1 MLGQRQPVSPDVV
14 VPAFDGILV
23 FFLPSTRLFRSDRLR
38 KARLGG
44 ASDVDLQ
51 GLRFLDQSEVNGRKL
66 VMATHLIATVPASE
80 LGESRLNLTKYHDDI
95 VAALDM
101 LFQGF

>member
-1 MLGQRQPVSPDVV
+1 MPRYDVFAGRVEDNYLLDVQSDLLDNFKTRIV
-14 VPAFDGILV
+14 VPL
-23 FFLPSTRLFRSDRLR
+23 LPVATVPPPMR
-38 KARLGG
+38 KLHPI
-44 ASDVDLQ
+44 
-51 GLRFLDQSEVNGRKL
+51 FEINGRKL

-80 LGESRLNLTKYHDDI
+80 LVESRLNLAKHHDDI

>member
-1 MLGQRQPVSPDVV
+1 MARYDVFAGRVEGNYLLDVQSDLLDNFKTRVV
-14 VPAFDGILV
+14 VPL
-23 FFLPSTRLFRSDRLR
+23 LPVATVPPPMR
-38 KARLGG
+38 KLHPI
-44 ASDVDLQ
+44 
-51 GLRFLDQSEVNGRKL
+51 FEVNGRKL

-80 LGESRLNLTKYHDDI
+80 LGESRLNLTKHHDDI

>member
-1 MLGQRQPVSPDVV
+1 MPRYDVFAGRVEGNYLLDVQSDLLDNFKTRVVIPLLPVAT
-14 VPAFDGILV
+14 VPPPMRKLHPIFDI
-23 FFLPSTRLFRSDRLR
+23 
-38 KARLGG
+38 
-44 ASDVDLQ
+44 
-51 GLRFLDQSEVNGRKL
+51 NGRKL

-80 LGESRLNLTKYHDDI
+80 LGESRLNLTKHHDEI

>member
-1 MLGQRQPVSPDVV
+1 MARYDVFAARSEGNYLLDVQSDLLDNFKTRVV
-14 VPAFDGILV
+14 VPL
-23 FFLPSTRLFRSDRLR
+23 LPAATVPPPMRRLHPIF
-38 KARLGG
+38 
-44 ASDVDLQ
+44 
-51 GLRFLDQSEVNGRKL
+51 EVNGRKL

-80 LGESRLNLTKYHDDI
+80 LGESRLNLTKHHEDI

>member
-1 MLGQRQPVSPDVV
+1 MPRYDVFGDHLDGRYLLDVQSELLDYFKTRAV
-14 VPAFDGILV
+14 VPL
-23 FFLPSTRLFRSDRLR
+23 LPIATVPPPMR
-38 KARLGG
+38 KLHPI
-44 ASDVDLQ
+44 
-51 GLRFLDQSEVNGRKL
+51 FEINGRKL

-80 LGESRLNLTKYHDDI
+80 LGESRLNLMKHHDDI

>member
-1 MLGQRQPVSPDVV
+1 MPRYDVFGDQIEGRYLLDGQSELLDYFKTRAV
-14 VPAFDGILV
+14 VPL
-23 FFLPSTRLFRSDRLR
+23 LPIATVPPPMR
-38 KARLGG
+38 KLHPI
-44 ASDVDLQ
+44 
-51 GLRFLDQSEVNGRKL
+51 FEINGRKL

-80 LGESRLNLTKYHDDI
+80 LGESRLNLMKHHDDI

>member
-1 MLGQRQPVSPDVV
+1 MPRYDVFAGRVEGNYLLDVQSDLLDNFRTRVV
-14 VPAFDGILV
+14 VPLLPVATVPPPMRKLHPIFDI
-23 FFLPSTRLFRSDRLR
+23 
-38 KARLGG
+38 
-44 ASDVDLQ
+44 
-51 GLRFLDQSEVNGRKL
+51 NGRKL

-80 LGESRLNLTKYHDDI
+80 LGESRLNLTKHHDDI